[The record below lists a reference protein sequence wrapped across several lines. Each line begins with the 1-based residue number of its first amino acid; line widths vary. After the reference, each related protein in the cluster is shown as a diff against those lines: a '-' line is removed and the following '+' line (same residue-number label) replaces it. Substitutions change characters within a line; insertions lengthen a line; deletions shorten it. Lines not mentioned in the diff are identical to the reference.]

1 MIFIFPQLVFNTLT
15 ERHATIIL
23 LIRNLVIGIQASQ
36 GLSSAQISLAA
47 SALLVA
53 MLLGF
58 QDCWRGKEAW
68 CIGMRAKIR
77 QDSAEKLQS

>member
-1 MIFIFPQLVFNTLT
+1 LT

-36 GLSSAQISLAA
+36 GLSSAQISIAA

-58 QDCWRGKEAW
+58 QDCWRGKEA
-68 CIGMRAKIR
+68 
-77 QDSAEKLQS
+77 

>member
-58 QDCWRGKEAW
+58 QDCWRGKEA
-68 CIGMRAKIR
+68 
-77 QDSAEKLQS
+77 